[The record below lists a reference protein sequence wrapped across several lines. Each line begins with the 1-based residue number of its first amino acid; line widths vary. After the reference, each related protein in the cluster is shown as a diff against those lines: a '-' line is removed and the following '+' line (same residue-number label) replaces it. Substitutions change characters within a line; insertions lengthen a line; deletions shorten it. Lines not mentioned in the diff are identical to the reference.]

1 MEVNEL
7 SVEDEKEFTKL
18 IYADLESGD
27 LERVI
32 SLFTYNK
39 SLYSIVGNLIK
50 NGDMKVRLGTVML
63 VEELAETK
71 PEDVKLILP
80 KLLPLLKDESATVRG
95 DVADLVGTVG
105 GKEQIE
111 DLMPLLNDPVRPVV
125 EMAEEAIDSIKERC
139 Q

>member
-1 MEVNEL
+1 MDVKALTLEE
-7 SVEDEKEFTKL
+7 EKEFTQL
-18 IYADLESGD
+18 IYADIESGE

-39 SLYSIVGNLIK
+39 SLYSVVGNLIK

-71 PEDVKLILP
+71 PEYVKLILP
-80 KLLPLLKDESATVRG
+80 NLLPLLKDESATVRG

-105 GKEQIE
+105 GIEQID
-111 DLMPLLNDPVRPVV
+111 DLKPLLNDPVRPVV
-125 EMAEEAIDSIKERC
+125 EMAEEAIEIIRGRC
-139 Q
+139 K